1 MKQSVLTL
9 AMLCVLIAGCG
20 QNTPA
25 TNTPPTATPATNAA
39 PYQPVDTF
47 DPGRD
52 PDDDLAAAIA
62 EAQRS
67 GKRILL
73 DIGGDWCVW
82 CTIMDD
88 YYAQKPEIKQFRDD
102 HYINLKINYSTEN
115 ENAAFLETFPAIAG
129 YPHLFVLDSDGSVLH
144 SQNTGDLEQGRSY
157 NDKKFMAFLQ
167 RWAK

>member
-1 MKQSVLTL
+1 MKHFVLTL
-9 AMLCVLIAGCG
+9 AVLCVLLAGCG

-25 TNTPPTATPATNAA
+25 TNTTQTATPATNAA

-47 DPGRD
+47 DPRRD